1 MRVLALVALLVLG
14 APALAADAIVE
25 TGSGQEFP
33 ARITRS
39 DPRSGRQV
47 VLHATGTGLHKR
59 LWRQQYVA
67 CFYILATAR
76 TGDAPYASFIAGDYD
91 KLLVL
96 RFLREMGGD
105 DLAETLG
112 EHMRP
117 ALPEGQRGTLDAFLA
132 FFAEDF
138 AAGQELS
145 LSYTP
150 GLGLGVYR
158 DGRPLGSV
166 DDAAL
171 IKALWVAWFGDD
183 PISTAVKEGLAGL

>member
-1 MRVLALVALLVLG
+1 MRVLALLALLALG
-14 APALAADAIVE
+14 APAAGADAIVE
-25 TGSGQEFP
+25 TDSGQEFP

-39 DPRSGRQV
+39 DPIGGRQV
-47 VLHATGTGLHKR
+47 ALRATGTALHKR
-59 LWRQQYVA
+59 LWRQQYAA
-67 CFYILATAR
+67 CFYIRAEAQP
-76 TGDAPYASFIAGDYD
+76 GEVPYASFIEGNYD

-96 RFLREMGGD
+96 RFLRGMEGG
-105 DLAETLG
+105 DLAETLD

-132 FFAEDF
+132 LFAEDF

-145 LSYTP
+145 LSYAP
-150 GLGLGVYR
+150 SLGLGVYR

-171 IKALWVAWFGDD
+171 IKALWGAWFGDD
-183 PISTAVKEGLAGL
+183 PISTTVKEGLAGL